1 MANKTLADL
10 KADIRVEL
18 EDPVIGETD
27 DGAIWS
33 GADLEQAVED
43 TVSML
48 SRLKPKGN
56 IQDKVVPSS
65 PTAETLTISGGTGT
79 LAVAP
84 AKPKSE
90 SIKNSEG
97 TVLTKD
103 TNYSINYITGVVT
116 AITGMDDGEYTV
128 SYTIHPY
135 FIKVTNLSDVIKIQ
149 SVEYPAGQAPPTF
162 PGFDLIEDWLILK
175 LGATDQ
181 LSSGNHIH
189 IHTLEEWTQ
198 PTADTGGDYPPHL
211 DQAVITGSV
220 GNALLNKSRKYRWL
234 AAAALA
240 DCNTAI
246 GNIAVDVSV
255 DIDSVVN
262 IAAPTDVTT
271 TIELT
276 TTDFDAIIAKID
288 ADATGLKLAEDYL
301 AAGDDLINAVNIG
314 KEVAAM
320 YAQYAA
326 KEIDKNV
333 AYLAQ
338 AGKLLELEVSK
349 AQAAVETVKTK
360 IAHEEHKINVGR
372 AQVEAVNA
380 QIADANTEIATAQ
393 ATAAAYVQQAE
404 KYLAEAVQYN
414 ELADKMA
421 MEGKEQISSF
431 VNQVASKWEGVT
443 SLSAQSGKV

>member
-1 MANKTLADL
+1 MANKTLAELKIDL
-10 KADIRVEL
+10 RAAL
-18 EDPVIGETD
+18 EDGIVSGD
-27 DGAIWS
+27 DGAIWAGS
-33 GADLEQAVED
+33 DLEQAVEN

-56 IQDKVVPSS
+56 IQDKVIPAS
-65 PTAETLTISGGTGT
+65 PTAETLTIASGTGT

-103 TNYSINYITGVVT
+103 TNYTINYITGVVT
-116 AITGMDDGEYTV
+116 AVTGMDDGEYTA

-135 FIKVTNLSDVIKIQ
+135 FIKVTDLSDVIKIQ
-149 SVEYPAGQAPPTF
+149 SVEYPAGEVPAQF
-162 PGFDLIEDWLILK
+162 PGFDQIWDWLIVK
-175 LGATDQ
+175 LGAAGQ
-181 LSSGNHIH
+181 LSSGSHIH

-198 PTADTGGDYPPHL
+198 PVTATGGDYPPHL
-211 DQAVITGSV
+211 DQVVFTGSV

-246 GNIAVDVSV
+246 GNISVSVAV
-255 DIDSVVN
+255 DIDSVVT

-271 TIELT
+271 TITLT
-276 TTDFDAIIAKID
+276 EDNFNNAMMKMIA
-288 ADATGLKLAEDYL
+288 AATGLPLVET
-301 AAGDDLINAVNIG
+301 DLIAGRAKINLVNIG

-333 AYLAQ
+333 AYLAE
-338 AGKLLELEVSK
+338 AGKFLELEVSK
-349 AQAAVETVKTK
+349 AQAAVESVKTA
-360 IAHEEHKINVGR
+360 IAHEEHLINVGR
-372 AQVEAVNA
+372 SQVEAINA
-380 QIADANTEIATAQ
+380 QIADANAEIATAQ
-393 ATAAAYVQQAE
+393 ASAAAYVQQAE
-404 KYLAEAVQYN
+404 KFLAEAMQYN
-414 ELADKMA
+414 ELSDKMA
-421 MEGKEQISSF
+421 MEGKELINQF
-431 VNQVASKWEGVT
+431 VNQVAAKFEGVT
-443 SLSAQSGKV
+443 SMSAQPGRA